1 MPIINKLF
9 AGYESLGFTVSSG
22 LNPHHHGGNLGA
34 PFTWLLKDGR
44 SFSNG
49 LGISMKEIYFLECL
63 FEEFRP
69 RNAFVIGNSFGWS
82 TLAIGL
88 LNPDARVL
96 AIDAGFDENSL
107 EGLDV
112 TNRLG
117 GALGLNVVAV
127 QAVSP
132 EGVDGAVTEH
142 LSSPIDFCFIDG
154 LHTNE
159 QVFKDFAALKPH
171 MSDDGVFLFHD
182 VISCDLAPGIARIA
196 EACGKAPEV
205 LYGTSSGMAILCLGN
220 DRTLARTLATFRGDT
235 GAINLI
241 RRQQRPKVHRL
252 LSRWRRSI
260 AKRIG

>member
-34 PFTWLLKDGR
+34 PFTWLMKGGR
-44 SFSNG
+44 CFSNG
-49 LGISMKEIYFLECL
+49 LGISMKEIYFFECL

-88 LNPDARVL
+88 LNPEARVL

-107 EGLDV
+107 EGLQI

-117 GALGLNVVAV
+117 ESLGLNVTAV

-132 EGVDGAVTEH
+132 KGVDETVGRH
-142 LSSPIDFCFIDG
+142 LSEHIDFCFIDG
-154 LHTNE
+154 LHTND
-159 QVFKDFAALKPH
+159 QVFKDFAALRPH
-171 MSDDGVFLFHD
+171 MSQDGVFLFHD
-182 VISCDLAPGIARIA
+182 VISCDLMPGIARIA
-196 EACGKAPEV
+196 EVCGKVPEV
-205 LYGTSSGMAILCLGN
+205 LYGTSSGMAILCLGD
-220 DRTLARTLATFRGDT
+220 DRNIARTLATFRGDAE
-235 GAINLI
+235 AIDLI
-241 RRQQRPKVHRL
+241 RNQQRPKAHRL